1 MKTKWTEL
9 KTLNPKL
16 KTDLM
21 KRGHKIFI
29 IITLVLLAMAFIVGR
44 SDRYGPDVFDGDTIA
59 LLRVEGP
66 IFDVQW
72 YMDQVSDLIEDDGIK
87 AVVLR
92 IDSPGG
98 AVAPTQE
105 LYTELLKLKEIKP
118 VVTSMGTV
126 AASGGYYLSCAT
138 DWIVSNPGTITGS
151 VGVIMEFTNL
161 EDLFSKLGVSSRTIK
176 SGKFKDTGNP
186 MRQMTEEE
194 ESLLQAMIM
203 DTYDQFVEAVLEGRS
218 VDEDKVR
225 PYLDGRVLTGR
236 QAHKLGLV
244 DELGNINDAI
254 EKATEMAGLTEV
266 PEEIYEP
273 ERERPGLFTIL
284 FGESAARALV
294 SLSDSVRDKSSDRW
308 LQLWRAF

>member
-1 MKTKWTEL
+1 
-9 KTLNPKL
+9 
-16 KTDLM
+16 M

-29 IITLVLLAMAFIVGR
+29 IITLVLLAVAFIVGR
-44 SDRYGPDVFDGDTIA
+44 SNRYGAGMFDGDTIA

-66 IFDVQW
+66 IFDVRW
-72 YMDQVSDLIEDDGIK
+72 HMDQVRDLMENDRIK

-186 MRQMTEEE
+186 MRPMTDEEE
-194 ESLLQAMIM
+194 TLLQAMIM

-273 ERERPGLFTIL
+273 ERDRPGLFTIL

-294 SLSDSVRDKSSDRW
+294 SLSDSVRDQSSDRW

>member
-1 MKTKWTEL
+1 
-9 KTLNPKL
+9 
-16 KTDLM
+16 M
-21 KRGHKIFI
+21 KRGHKTFI
-29 IITLVLLAMAFIVGR
+29 IITLVLLAVAFILGR
-44 SDRYGPDVFDGDTIA
+44 TERYGPDVFDGDTIA

-66 IFDVQW
+66 IFDVRW
-72 YMDQVSDLIEDDGIK
+72 YLDQVRDLKEDDGIK

-105 LYTELLKLKEIKP
+105 LYTELLRLGEIKP

-161 EDLFSKLGVSSRTIK
+161 EDLFGKLGVRSRTIK

-186 MRQMTEEE
+186 MRSMTREEE
-194 ESLLQAMIM
+194 ILLQAMIM
-203 DTYDQFVEAVLEGRS
+203 DTYDQFVEAVLKGRP
-218 VDEDKVR
+218 VDEDKVL

-236 QAHKLGLV
+236 QAHELGLV
-244 DELGNINDAI
+244 DQLGNINDAI
-254 EKATEMAGLTEV
+254 EKATEMAGMTEV
-266 PEEIYEP
+266 PDKIYEP

-284 FGESAARALV
+284 FGESATRALV
-294 SLSDSVRDKSSDRW
+294 SLSDYVRDQSSDRR

>member
-1 MKTKWTEL
+1 
-9 KTLNPKL
+9 
-16 KTDLM
+16 M
-21 KRGHKIFI
+21 KRGHRIFVV
-29 IITLVLLAMAFIVGR
+29 ITLALLVVAFIVGR
-44 SDRYGPDVFDGDTIA
+44 TDRYGPGVFDGDTIA

-66 IFDVQW
+66 IIDVRW
-72 YMDQVSDLIEDDGIK
+72 YLDQVKDLKSDDGIK

-105 LYTELLKLKEIKP
+105 LYTELLRLAEIKP

-151 VGVIMEFTNL
+151 IGVIMEFTNL
-161 EDLFSKLGVSSRTIK
+161 EDLFEKIGIRSRIIK

-186 MRQMTEEE
+186 MRPMTEEE
-194 ESLLQAMIM
+194 ERLLQDMIM
-203 DTYDQFVEAVLEGRS
+203 DTYDQFVEAVLKGRP
-218 VDEDKVR
+218 VDEDTVR
-225 PYLDGRVLTGR
+225 PYLDGRVFTGR
-236 QAHKLGLV
+236 QAHELGLV

-254 EKATEMAGLTEV
+254 KKATEMAGLTEV
-266 PEEIYEP
+266 PDHIYEP
-273 ERERPGLFTIL
+273 ERDRPGLFSIL
-284 FGESAARALV
+284 FGEAAARALV
-294 SLSDSVRDKSSDRW
+294 KLSDSVSDRSSDRW

>member
-1 MKTKWTEL
+1 
-9 KTLNPKL
+9 
-16 KTDLM
+16 M

-29 IITLVLLAMAFIVGR
+29 IITLVLLTVAFIVGR
-44 SDRYGPDVFDGDTIA
+44 TDRYGPSMFDGDTIA

-66 IFDVQW
+66 IIDVRW
-72 YMDQVSDLIEDDGIK
+72 YMEQVHDLMNNDRIK
-87 AVVLR
+87 GVVLR

-105 LYTELLKLKEIKP
+105 LYKELLRLGEIKP
-118 VVTSMGTV
+118 IVTSMGTV

-161 EDLFSKLGVSSRTIK
+161 EELFGKLGIRSRTIK

-194 ESLLQAMIM
+194 ERLLQDMIM
-203 DTYDQFVEAVLEGRS
+203 DTYEQFVEAVLKGRP
-218 VDEDKVR
+218 VDENKVR

-236 QAHKLGLV
+236 QAHELGLV

-254 EKATEMAGLTEV
+254 AKAAEMAGLSKV
-266 PEEIYEP
+266 PEEIFEP
-273 ERERPGLFTIL
+273 VKERPGLFTIL

-294 SLSDSVRDKSSDRW
+294 SLSDTVRDQSSDRR

>member
-1 MKTKWTEL
+1 
-9 KTLNPKL
+9 
-16 KTDLM
+16 M

-29 IITLVLLAMAFIVGR
+29 VITLVLLAVAFIVGLT
-44 SDRYGPDVFDGDTIA
+44 DRYGPGMFDGDTIA

-66 IFDVQW
+66 IIDVRW
-72 YMDQVSDLIEDDGIK
+72 HLDQVRDFMEDDRIK
-87 AVVLR
+87 GVVLR
-92 IDSPGG
+92 IDTPGG

-105 LYTELLKLKEIKP
+105 LYTELLRLGEIKP

-151 VGVIMEFTNL
+151 IGVIMEFTNL
-161 EDLFSKLGVSSRTIK
+161 EDLFSKLGISSRTIK

-186 MRQMTEEE
+186 MRPMTDEEE
-194 ESLLQAMIM
+194 ELLQAMIM
-203 DTYDQFVEAVLEGRS
+203 DTYDQFVEAVLKGRP
-218 VDEDKVR
+218 VDEDEIR

-236 QAHKLGLV
+236 QAHELGLV
-244 DELGNINDAI
+244 DQLGNINDAI
-254 EKATEMAGLTEV
+254 AKASEMAGLAEI
-266 PEEIYEP
+266 PKEIYEP
-273 ERERPGLFTIL
+273 ERERPGLFSIL

-294 SLSDSVRDKSSDRW
+294 SLSDSVRDQSSDRW

>member
-1 MKTKWTEL
+1 
-9 KTLNPKL
+9 
-16 KTDLM
+16 M

-29 IITLVLLAMAFIVGR
+29 VAILLLLALAFAAGR
-44 SDRYGPDVFDGDTIA
+44 AGMYGPDVFDGDTIA

-66 IFDVQW
+66 IVDVRW
-72 YMDQVSDLIEDDGIK
+72 YLEQVHDLQTDDSIK

-92 IDSPGG
+92 VDSPGG

-105 LYTELLKLKEIKP
+105 LYAELLRLGEEKP

-138 DWIVSNPGTITGS
+138 DWIVSNPGTLTGS

-161 EDLFSKLGVSSRTIK
+161 EDLFGKLGISTRTIK

-186 MRQMTEEE
+186 LRPMTEEE
-194 ESLLQAMIM
+194 EKLLQDMIM
-203 DTYDQFVEAVLEGRS
+203 DTYEQFVEAVLKGRP
-218 VDEDKVR
+218 VDEENVR

-236 QAHKLGLV
+236 QAYGLGLV
-244 DELGNINDAI
+244 DQLGNINDAI
-254 EKATEMAGLTEV
+254 EKATELAGMTEV
-266 PEEIYEP
+266 PDEIYEP
-273 ERERPGLFTIL
+273 ERERPGLISIL
-284 FGESAARALV
+284 FGESAVRALV
-294 SLSDSVRDKSSDRW
+294 SLSDAVRDQSGDRW

>member
-1 MKTKWTEL
+1 
-9 KTLNPKL
+9 
-16 KTDLM
+16 M

-29 IITLVLLAMAFIVGR
+29 VITLVLLAAAFIIGR
-44 SDRYGPDVFDGDTIA
+44 TARYAPDVFDGDTIA

-66 IFDVQW
+66 IIDVQW
-72 YMDQVSDLIEDDGIK
+72 HMDQVRDLIEDDWIK

-105 LYTELLKLKEIKP
+105 LYTELQKLSELKP

-161 EDLFSKLGVSSRTIK
+161 EDLFSKLGIRSQTIK

-186 MRQMTEEE
+186 MRSMTEEE
-194 ESLLQAMIM
+194 ERLLQAMIM
-203 DTYDQFVEAVLEGRS
+203 DTYEQFVEAVLSGRP
-218 VDEDKVR
+218 VDEEKVR

-236 QAHKLGLV
+236 QAHELGLV

-254 EKATEMAGLTEV
+254 AKAVEMAGLTEI

-294 SLSDSVRDKSSDRW
+294 SLADTVKDQSSDRR

>member
-1 MKTKWTEL
+1 
-9 KTLNPKL
+9 
-16 KTDLM
+16 M

-29 IITLVLLAMAFIVGR
+29 VIVLVLLLVAFFLGR
-44 SDRYGPDVFDGDTIA
+44 SDRYGPDVFDGETIA
-59 LLRVEGP
+59 LLRIEGP
-66 IFDVQW
+66 IIDVRW
-72 YMDQVSDLIEDDGIK
+72 HLDQVRELMKDEGIK
-87 AVVLR
+87 SVVLR

-98 AVAPTQE
+98 AIAPTQE
-105 LYTELLKLKEIKP
+105 LYRELKRLAEIKP

-161 EDLFSKLGVSSRTIK
+161 EDLFQKLGVRSRTIK

-186 MRQMTEEE
+186 MRPMTKEEE
-194 ESLLQAMIM
+194 RLLETMIM
-203 DTYDQFVEAVLEGRS
+203 DTYDQFVEAVLDGRP
-218 VDEDKVR
+218 VEEDKVR

-236 QAHKLGLV
+236 QAHALGLV

-254 EKATEMAGLTEV
+254 GKATEMAGLTEI
-266 PEEIYEP
+266 PDQLYEP
-273 ERERPGLFTIL
+273 ERERPGLFSFL
-284 FGESAARALV
+284 FGKSAARALTV
-294 SLSDSVRDKSSDRW
+294 LADTIRDQSSERW

>member
-1 MKTKWTEL
+1 
-9 KTLNPKL
+9 
-16 KTDLM
+16 M

-29 IITLVLLAMAFIVGR
+29 VIILVLLAVAFFIGR
-44 SDRYGPDVFDGDTIA
+44 VNRFGPDAFSGDTIA

-66 IFDVQW
+66 IIDVRW
-72 YMDQVSDLIEDDGIK
+72 YLDQVRDLMDNDRIK
-87 AVVLR
+87 GVVLR

-105 LYTELLKLKEIKP
+105 LYRELLRLRQAKP

-161 EDLFSKLGVSSRTIK
+161 EDLFTKIGIRSRTIK

-186 MRQMTEEE
+186 MRPMTKEEE
-194 ESLLQAMIM
+194 RLLQDMIM
-203 DTYDQFVEAVLEGRS
+203 DTYEQFLEAVLEGRS
-218 VDEDKVR
+218 LEKEKIL
-225 PYLDGRVLTGR
+225 PYLDGRILTGR
-236 QAHKLGLV
+236 QAHELGLV
-244 DELGNINDAI
+244 DQMGNINDAI
-254 EKATEMAGLTEV
+254 EKATELSGLTEV

-273 ERERPGLFTIL
+273 EKERPGLLAIL
-284 FGESAARALV
+284 FGESFARTLV
-294 SLSDSVRDKSSDRW
+294 AVSESLGDQGSYRW

>member
-1 MKTKWTEL
+1 
-9 KTLNPKL
+9 
-16 KTDLM
+16 M

-29 IITLVLLAMAFIVGR
+29 IITLILLAAAFIVGR
-44 SDRYGPDVFDGDTIA
+44 TGRYGPDVFDGDTVA

-66 IFDVQW
+66 IIDVRW
-72 YMDQVSDLIEDDGIK
+72 YMDQVRDLMEDDGIK
-87 AVVLR
+87 GVVLR

-105 LYTELLKLKEIKP
+105 LYTELLRLRELKPI
-118 VVTSMGTV
+118 VTSMGTV

-161 EDLFSKLGVSSRTIK
+161 ENLFGKLGVRSRIIK

-186 MRQMTEEE
+186 MRPMTEEE
-194 ESLLQAMIM
+194 EKLLQAMIM
-203 DTYDQFVEAVLEGRS
+203 DTYDQFVEAVLKGRP
-218 VDEDKVR
+218 VDEDKVL

-236 QAHKLGLV
+236 QAHKIGLV
-244 DELGNINDAI
+244 DQLGNINDAI
-254 EKATEMAGLTEV
+254 EKAAEMAGMTEV
-266 PEEIYEP
+266 PDKIYEP

-294 SLSDSVRDKSSDRW
+294 SLSDSVRDQSSDRW

>member
-1 MKTKWTEL
+1 
-9 KTLNPKL
+9 
-16 KTDLM
+16 
-21 KRGHKIFI
+21 
-29 IITLVLLAMAFIVGR
+29 
-44 SDRYGPDVFDGDTIA
+44 
-59 LLRVEGP
+59 
-66 IFDVQW
+66 
-72 YMDQVSDLIEDDGIK
+72 
-87 AVVLR
+87 
-92 IDSPGG
+92 
-98 AVAPTQE
+98 
-105 LYTELLKLKEIKP
+105 
-118 VVTSMGTV
+118 
-126 AASGGYYLSCAT
+126 
-138 DWIVSNPGTITGS
+138 
-151 VGVIMEFTNL
+151 MEFTNL

-186 MRQMTEEE
+186 MRPMTDEEE
-194 ESLLQAMIM
+194 TLLQAMIM

-273 ERERPGLFTIL
+273 ERDRPGLFTIL

-294 SLSDSVRDKSSDRW
+294 SLSDSVRDQSSDRW

>member
-1 MKTKWTEL
+1 
-9 KTLNPKL
+9 
-16 KTDLM
+16 M
-21 KRGHKIFI
+21 KRGHKVFIFI
-29 IITLVLLAMAFIVGR
+29 TIVVVAIAFIAGR
-44 SDRYGPDVFDGDTIA
+44 SDRYLGNETIA

-66 IFDVQW
+66 IIDVRW
-72 YMDQVSDLIEDDGIK
+72 FMDQVKDLRDDDDIK
-87 AVVLR
+87 SVVIR

-98 AVAPTQE
+98 AIAPTQE
-105 LYTELLKLKEIKP
+105 LYTELLRLKEVKS

-161 EDLFSKLGVSSRTIK
+161 EGLFDKLGIRSQTIK

-186 MRQMTEEE
+186 GREMTAEEKE
-194 ESLLQAMIM
+194 LLQSMIM
-203 DTYDQFVEAVLEGRS
+203 DTYEQFVEAVIAGRQ
-218 VDEDKVR
+218 VNEDEVR

-236 QAHKLGLV
+236 QAFKLGLV

-254 EKATEMAGLTEV
+254 QKAADMAGLSEI
-266 PEEIYEP
+266 PKDIYEP
-273 ERERPGLFTIL
+273 ERERPSLFSIM
-284 FGESAARALV
+284 FGQSATRALV
-294 SLSDSVRDKSSDRW
+294 SLSDSLSDQSAGRW

>member
-1 MKTKWTEL
+1 
-9 KTLNPKL
+9 
-16 KTDLM
+16 M

-29 IITLVLLAMAFIVGR
+29 VITLILLGAAFFIGR
-44 SDRYGPDVFDGDTIA
+44 SDKYGPGGFNGETIA

-66 IFDVQW
+66 IFDVRW
-72 YMDQVSDLIEDDGIK
+72 YMDQVEDLRIDNGIK
-87 AVVLR
+87 GVVLR

-105 LYTELLKLKEIKP
+105 LYTELLKLGAVKP
-118 VVTSMGTV
+118 IVTSMGTV

-151 VGVIMEFTNL
+151 IGVIMELSNL
-161 EDLFSKLGVSSRTIK
+161 EKLFGKLGISSQTIK

-186 MRQMTEEE
+186 MRPMTEEE
-194 ESLLQAMIM
+194 HDLLQAMIM
-203 DTYDQFVEAVLEGRS
+203 DTYDQFVEAVLEGRP
-218 VDEDKVR
+218 VEEDEIR

-244 DELGNINDAI
+244 DQMGNINDAI
-254 EKATEMAGLTEV
+254 EKAAELAGLPQV
-266 PEEIYEP
+266 PDEIYEP
-273 ERERPGLFTIL
+273 EQDRPGLFSIL

-294 SLSDSVRDKSSDRW
+294 SLSDSIQDQSSDRW

>member
-1 MKTKWTEL
+1 
-9 KTLNPKL
+9 
-16 KTDLM
+16 M
-21 KRGHKIFI
+21 KRGHKIFLTI
-29 IITLVLLAMAFIVGR
+29 ALVLLAVAFIVGR
-44 SDRYGPDVFDGDTIA
+44 TAKYGLSVFDGDTIA

-66 IFDVQW
+66 IIDVGW
-72 YMDQVSDLIEDDGIK
+72 HMDQVRDLMNDDRIK
-87 AVVLR
+87 GVVLR

-105 LYTELLKLKEIKP
+105 LYTELLRLKEIKP
-118 VVTSMGTV
+118 IVTSMGTI

-151 VGVIMEFTNL
+151 VGVIMQFSNFE
-161 EDLFSKLGVSSRTIK
+161 ELFGKLGIRSRTIK

-194 ESLLQAMIM
+194 ERLLQDMIM
-203 DTYDQFVEAVLEGRS
+203 DTYDQFVEAVLKGRP
-218 VDEDKVR
+218 VDEDEVL

-236 QAHKLGLV
+236 QAYELALV

-254 EKATEMAGLTEV
+254 AKAAEMAGLTEV
-266 PEEIYEP
+266 PDEIYEP
-273 ERERPGLFTIL
+273 VKDRPGLFTIL
-284 FGESAARALV
+284 FGETAARALV
-294 SLSDSVRDKSSDRW
+294 SISDAIRDQSNDRR

>member
-1 MKTKWTEL
+1 
-9 KTLNPKL
+9 
-16 KTDLM
+16 M

-29 IITLVLLAMAFIVGR
+29 IITLVLLAVAFIVGR
-44 SDRYGPDVFDGDTIA
+44 SNRYGAGMFDGDTIA
-59 LLRVEGP
+59 LLRIEGP
-66 IFDVQW
+66 IFDVRW
-72 YMDQVSDLIEDDGIK
+72 HMDQVRDLMEDDGIK

-186 MRQMTEEE
+186 MRPMTDEEE
-194 ESLLQAMIM
+194 TLLQAMIM

-273 ERERPGLFTIL
+273 ERDRPGLFTIL

-294 SLSDSVRDKSSDRW
+294 SLSDSVRDQSSDRW

>member
-1 MKTKWTEL
+1 
-9 KTLNPKL
+9 
-16 KTDLM
+16 M

-29 IITLVLLAMAFIVGR
+29 IITLLLLAFAFIIGR
-44 SDRYGPDVFDGDTIA
+44 TNRYGPDVFAGDTIA

-66 IFDVQW
+66 IIDVRW
-72 YMDQVSDLIEDDGIK
+72 YLDQVRDLGEDSGIK
-87 AVVLR
+87 GVVLR

-105 LYTELLKLKEIKP
+105 LYTELLRLGEIKP

-161 EDLFSKLGVSSRTIK
+161 EDLFGKLGVRSRIIK

-186 MRQMTEEE
+186 MRPMTEEE
-194 ESLLQAMIM
+194 EMLLQAMIM
-203 DTYDQFVEAVLEGRS
+203 DTYDQFLEAVLKGRP
-218 VDEDKVR
+218 VDKDKVL

-236 QAHKLGLV
+236 QAHELGLV
-244 DELGNINDAI
+244 DQLGNINDAI

-266 PEEIYEP
+266 PDNIYEP
-273 ERERPGLFTIL
+273 ERERPGLFRIL

-294 SLSDSVRDKSSDRW
+294 SLSDSVRDRSSDRH

>member
-1 MKTKWTEL
+1 
-9 KTLNPKL
+9 
-16 KTDLM
+16 M

-29 IITLVLLAMAFIVGR
+29 IITLVLLAAAFIVGR
-44 SDRYGPDVFDGDTIA
+44 TAKYGPDVFDGDTIA

-66 IFDVQW
+66 IIDVQW
-72 YMDQVSDLIEDDGIK
+72 YMDQVRDLIEDDWIK

-105 LYTELLKLKEIKP
+105 LYTELQKLSELKP
-118 VVTSMGTV
+118 VITSMGTV

-161 EDLFSKLGVSSRTIK
+161 EDLFSKLGIRSQTIK

-186 MRQMTEEE
+186 MRPMTEEE
-194 ESLLQAMIM
+194 ERLLQAMIM
-203 DTYDQFVEAVLEGRS
+203 DTYEQFVEAVLNGRP
-218 VDEDKVR
+218 VEEEKIR

-236 QAHKLGLV
+236 QAHELGLV

-254 EKATEMAGLTEV
+254 AKAVEMAGLTEI
-266 PEEIYEP
+266 PDEIYEP
-273 ERERPGLFTIL
+273 ERERPGLFAIL

-294 SLSDSVRDKSSDRW
+294 SLADTVKDQSSDRR